1 MEQQN
6 LARIDPDMD
15 VCDIDGNKVGTV
27 AQVYRYDVA
36 VAGSVGTDT
45 VPSREEL
52 VPDQEVIEVKTGFL
66 GLGSHQ
72 YVPMS
77 AVQDATAGCVF
88 LSRRKDDFEGLGWHQ
103 KPPRLDELR

>member
-6 LARIDPDMD
+6 LGRIDPDMD

-27 AQVYRYDVA
+27 AQIYRYDVA
-36 VAGSVGTDT
+36 VAGSVGADT

-52 VPDQEVIEVKTGFL
+52 VPDEEVIEVKTGFL
-66 GLGSHQ
+66 GLGSHL

-88 LSRRKDDFEGLGWHQ
+88 LSRRKADFEGLGWHQ